1 MDIRQQLID
10 AGKYLKA
17 NQLAWGTSGNLSARL
32 NENEVL
38 ITASGTYMA
47 NLKED
52 DFVTFDLRTGLYE
65 GTRMASKETPF
76 HTGIYRARQDAQA
89 ILHSS
94 PFYTTLFACSTEI
107 IMSELFIETMYYLE
121 NIAYVDYYH
130 PGTQELGDA
139 IEEKAKEANII
150 MMKNHG
156 VVVFDNSIPEALMR
170 IETLEMA
177 CRMIIKAKECGIRL
191 NLIPKDVVTSF
202 LEDSKYKPRKK
213 IGENLQ
219 KYGG

>member
-1 MDIRQQLID
+1 MVIKQQLID

-32 NENEVL
+32 NDNEVL

-47 NLKED
+47 DLKED
-52 DFVTFDLRTGLYE
+52 DFVTFDLNTGSYE
-65 GTRMASKETPF
+65 GARKASKETPF
-76 HTGIYRARQDAQA
+76 HTGIYRARKDAKA

-94 PFYTTLFACSTEI
+94 PFYTTLFACSSETI
-107 IMSELFIETMYYLE
+107 HSELFIETMYYLE
-121 NIAYVDYYH
+121 DIAYVDYYH

-139 IEEKAKEANII
+139 IEEKATDANII

-156 VVVFDNSIPEALMR
+156 VVVFDDSIPEALMR

-177 CRMIIKAKECGIRL
+177 CRMILKAKECGVRL
-191 NLIPKDVVTSF
+191 NLIPQEVVTSF

-213 IGENLQ
+213 VGKNLQ
-219 KYGG
+219 K

>member
-1 MDIRQQLID
+1 MDIRQQLMD
-10 AGKYLKA
+10 AGQYLKA

-32 NENEVL
+32 DDHHAL

-52 DFVTFDLRTGLYE
+52 DFVNFNLQTGTYE
-65 GTRMASKETPF
+65 GTRKASKETPF
-76 HTGIYRARQDAQA
+76 HTGIYRVRQDAKA

-94 PFYTTLFACSTEI
+94 PFYTTLFACSSET

-121 NIAYVDYYH
+121 DIAYVDYYH

-139 IEEKAKEANII
+139 IEEKANEANII

-156 VVVFDNSIPEALMR
+156 VVVFDDSISEALMR

-177 CRMIIKAKECGIRL
+177 CRMILKAKECGITL
-191 NLIPKDVVTSF
+191 NLIPQEVVTSF

-213 IGENLQ
+213 KGENL
-219 KYGG
+219 

>member
-1 MDIRQQLID
+1 MDIQQQLIN
-10 AGKYLKA
+10 AGQYLKA

-32 NENEVL
+32 DDHHAL

-52 DFVTFDLRTGLYE
+52 DFVTFNLQTGTYE
-65 GTRMASKETPF
+65 GTRKASKETPF
-76 HTGIYRARQDAQA
+76 HTGIYRVRQDAKA

-94 PFYTTLFACSTEI
+94 PFYTTLFACSSETI
-107 IMSELFIETMYYLE
+107 ISELFIETMYYLE
-121 NIAYVDYYH
+121 DIAYVDYYH

-139 IEEKAKEANII
+139 IAEKANEANII

-156 VVVFDNSIPEALMR
+156 VVVFDDSISEALMR

-177 CRMIIKAKECGIRL
+177 CRMILKAKECGIKL
-191 NLIPKDVVTSF
+191 NLIPQEVVTSF

-213 IGENLQ
+213 KGENFQ
-219 KYGG
+219 R

>member
-1 MDIRQQLID
+1 MDIRQELIN
-10 AGKYLKA
+10 AGQYLKA

-32 NENEVL
+32 DDHHAL

-52 DFVTFDLRTGLYE
+52 DFVTFNLQTGTYE
-65 GTRMASKETPF
+65 GTRKASKETPF
-76 HTGIYRARQDAQA
+76 HTGIYRVRQDAKA

-94 PFYTTLFACSTEI
+94 PFYTTLFACSSETI
-107 IMSELFIETMYYLE
+107 ISELFIETMYYLE
-121 NIAYVDYYH
+121 DIAYVDYYH

-139 IEEKAKEANII
+139 IAEKANEANII

-156 VVVFDNSIPEALMR
+156 VVVFDDSISEALMR

-177 CRMIIKAKECGIRL
+177 CRMIVKAKECGIKL
-191 NLIPKDVVTSF
+191 NLIPQEVVTSF

-213 IGENLQ
+213 KGENLQ
-219 KYGG
+219 R